1 MLSLTGCRSYA
12 SHYNTTMCV
21 YTNDSDS
28 ASLSFSTFEGT
39 KSSKLNSKESGNS
52 LKYTGKLG
60 KGAATIYY
68 DDDGTRKELF
78 TIKGGETVDSKI
90 EGLDKGKLY
99 IIFESDGKCE
109 EGSFKFELE

>member
-1 MLSLTGCRSYA
+1 
-12 SHYNTTMCV
+12 MCV